1 MCRNVTILRARGG
14 ERMSVHKPQ
23 ILIVEDEGLVAWELQ
38 EALTSMGY
46 SVPHIVA
53 TGKDALSSVVTD
65 CPDLIMMDIRLDG
78 PIDGIETAR
87 RIKEIC
93 PVPVVYL
100 TADCNDATLQKA
112 KGTEAYGYLLKPFE
126 ERALRATL
134 EIALSHGRRDRAKN
148 EEQEWNEIIL
158 KNLEHGIV
166 AADPKGVIT
175 RCNRKALE
183 LLACDEK
190 ELLGK
195 PFSQA
200 VRILD
205 GRTRVPETL
214 SIAKTIIDDAAV
226 AKTGCLLTVSG
237 KPSVPIEYRLAPLK
251 NRNNN
256 TIGTILF
263 LKRTN

>member
-1 MCRNVTILRARGG
+1 MCRNVNILRARGG

-38 EALTSMGY
+38 EALTAMGY

-53 TGKDALSSVVTD
+53 TGKDALSSVV
-65 CPDLIMMDIRLDG
+65 MDIRLDG